1 MKITTKL
8 NKNYIYFYLSSI
20 LYRQFLKNLYGL
32 NDFNEFDEIHI
43 FENTASDNNYSI
55 DYILKNN
62 GRKKYSS
69 ESIDFYMDIKDKEK
83 DNYSYFDRKKLWDK
97 EEHIYDYDDLM
108 KNKILVRKTLGEV
121 SCLDIVDINDL
132 NYKNM
137 KNSRVWCVEI
147 FSKDFKLI
155 NEIEDKDNILIGD
168 NAVESLE
175 EYIKYYDIDTYYT
188 LQLFSDPYIKLKN
201 DKDKLSL
208 NVEEETEEEMEL

>member
-8 NKNYIYFYLSSI
+8 NKNYIFFYLSTI

-43 FENTASDNNYSI
+43 FENTDSDNKYSI

-62 GRKKYSS
+62 RRKKYSS

-108 KNKILVRKTLGEV
+108 KNKILVRKILGEV

-175 EYIKYYDIDTYYT
+175 EYIKYYDIDTYYK
-188 LQLFSDPYIKLKN
+188 IRN
-201 DKDKLSL
+201 DKYG
-208 NVEEETEEEMEL
+208 N